1 MFHNKSIDDV
11 KLICLIAITNVGNIS
26 EIAERMALYTY
37 TADKMM
43 EGQQLHDQLEQLISM
58 QIAHKAD
65 KQALTNTL
73 HHARATAQA
82 AYIRVV
88 KLARIAFQGQVEPW
102 KTLGLE
108 GSRAVGMAEMLAQAR
123 RFYTNALNDA
133 DILAAL
139 QRYHVTEADLL
150 QGLALLAAV
159 DTASAAREKAHGLAL
174 QTTQTRD
181 ETLQKLK
188 AWVSDMFAV
197 ARVALEDRPDL
208 LYALGLPLRP

>member
-1 MFHNKSIDDV
+1 MISHV
-11 KLICLIAITNVGNIS
+11 AITNAIS
-26 EIAERMALYTY
+26 NHEIAERLAFYTY
-37 TADKMM
+37 TAEKIM
-43 EGQQLHDQLEQLISM
+43 EGKALLKQVEQLVSL

-65 KQALTNTL
+65 KQALTHTIRN
-73 HHARATAQA
+73 ARGEAEK
-82 AYIRVV
+82 AYLRAI

-102 KTLGLE
+102 KTLGLD
-108 GSRAVGMAEMLAQAR
+108 GRRADGLAEMLAQAR
-123 RFYTNALNDA
+123 RFYTNVLNDA

-159 DTASAAREKAHGLAL
+159 DTASAAREKAHGLAI

-188 AWVSDMFAV
+188 AWVSDLFAV